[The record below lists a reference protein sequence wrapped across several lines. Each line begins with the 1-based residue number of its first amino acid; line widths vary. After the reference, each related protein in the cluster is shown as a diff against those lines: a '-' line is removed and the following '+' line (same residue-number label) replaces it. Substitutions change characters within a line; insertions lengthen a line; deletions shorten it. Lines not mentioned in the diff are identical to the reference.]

1 MTVNARQ
8 LIDALQHRYAN
19 IQGESSISAD
29 ELVSFIRSIPE
40 TEIPADGNLISLIQ
54 KANPDWQ
61 LGAAEQTVL
70 ASSRDCLTLIF
81 NLINLAP
88 EIQQRILTTTPIVAA
103 ELMHNPALPLQD
115 DAINIFTVLDQLLDA
130 TIGWSSDQGRAGE
143 KVLAQVTAAATA
155 LRAEPADYVALNTA
169 LNNYLDKERSRV
181 QKLEERL
188 AASESGKLRSQKSR
202 GMAAALINSAAEGKK
217 LTASIIGFLIGPWF
231 ESLQLLAIN
240 CGVEGEE
247 WSRATKLTETII
259 WTYQPINADSSEQA
273 KAEKQ
278 RLYRILEHLTDEI
291 RDMLLALEHSA
302 DNLEAALA
310 DLEEDHVLMVSDRDL
325 DYVEYLPIDTPGSGS
340 GSRPSVSRILLRKV
354 SSLEPGQWFI
364 YTEGEKSARIK
375 LALKLEDVRQI
386 LFTNRNGMKALDR
399 SYDEIA
405 YLMSSGVLRP
415 LNHQA
420 VFSDTFR
427 NFYQGLLDE
436 LERKQKLVAEANR
449 EEAEREATRQ
459 KALQEAAA
467 LARANEEAEHQRR
480 EEARQQRLEKAQE
493 AAARAENQERVAQI
507 AELVDK
513 LQIGAWLKLPA
524 ADGTLEDCK
533 LAVRIASAD
542 KMIFVSRAGVKI
554 GEYSAEQLT
563 MLLVAGDGEIGDTG
577 VEFED
582 TLAQVVS
589 KLRAD
594 REKSY
599 DDLTGSE

>member
-1 MTVNARQ
+1 
-8 LIDALQHRYAN
+8 
-19 IQGESSISAD
+19 
-29 ELVSFIRSIPE
+29 
-40 TEIPADGNLISLIQ
+40 
-54 KANPDWQ
+54 
-61 LGAAEQTVL
+61 
-70 ASSRDCLTLIF
+70 
-81 NLINLAP
+81 
-88 EIQQRILTTTPIVAA
+88 
-103 ELMHNPALPLQD
+103 
-115 DAINIFTVLDQLLDA
+115 
-130 TIGWSSDQGRAGE
+130 
-143 KVLAQVTAAATA
+143 
-155 LRAEPADYVALNTA
+155 
-169 LNNYLDKERSRV
+169 
-181 QKLEERL
+181 
-188 AASESGKLRSQKSR
+188 
-202 GMAAALINSAAEGKK
+202 
-217 LTASIIGFLIGPWF
+217 
-231 ESLQLLAIN
+231 
-240 CGVEGEE
+240 
-247 WSRATKLTETII
+247 
-259 WTYQPINADSSEQA
+259 
-273 KAEKQ
+273 
-278 RLYRILEHLTDEI
+278 
-291 RDMLLALEHSA
+291 
-302 DNLEAALA
+302 
-310 DLEEDHVLMVSDRDL
+310 MVSDRDL

>member
-1 MTVNARQ
+1 MSVNARQ
-8 LIDALQHRYAN
+8 VVDALKHRYATF
-19 IQGESSISAD
+19 QGEPSISND
-29 ELVSFIRSIPE
+29 ELAAFVRAIANE
-40 TEIPADGNLISLIQ
+40 DIPADGNLINLIQ
-54 KANPDWQ
+54 QANPDWQ
-61 LGAAEQTVL
+61 LGAAEQAVL
-70 ASSRDCLTLIF
+70 TSSRDCLTMIFKLID
-81 NLINLAP
+81 LEP
-88 EIQQRILTTTPIVAA
+88 EIQQRILTTTPVVAA
-103 ELMHNPALPLQD
+103 ELLNNPALPLEE
-115 DAINIFTVLDQLLDA
+115 DAISILTVLDQLLDA

-143 KVLAQVTAAATA
+143 KLLEQVTTATTA
-155 LRAEPADYVALNTA
+155 LRTEPVDYASLTAELTT
-169 LNNYLDKERSRV
+169 YLDKEQSRIR
-181 QKLEERL
+181 KLEERL

-202 GMAAALINSAAEGKK
+202 SMAATLINAAADGKK
-217 LTASIIGFLIGPWF
+217 LTGNIIRFLTGPWF

-240 CGVEGEE
+240 SGVEGED
-247 WSRATKLTETII
+247 WTRAAKLTETII
-259 WTYQPINADSSEQA
+259 WTYQPISADSLE
-273 KAEKQ
+273 KVNAEKQ
-278 RLYRILEHLTDEI
+278 RLYRIIENLADEI

-302 DNLEAALA
+302 ANLEAALA
-310 DLEEDHVLMVSDRDL
+310 DLEEDHVLMVSGQDL
-325 DYVEYLPIDTPGSGS
+325 EYTEYEPIDTPGNDS

-354 SSLEPGQWFI
+354 NNLETGQWFI
-364 YTEGEKSARIK
+364 YEEGEKSVRIK
-375 LALKLEDVRQI
+375 LVLKLEDVRQM

-405 YLMSSGVLRP
+405 YLMSSGVLKP

-420 VFSDTFR
+420 VFSSTFS
-427 NFYQGLLDE
+427 NFYRGLLDE
-436 LERKQKLVAEANR
+436 LERKQKMAEAADR
-449 EEAEREATRQ
+449 EEAEREAARQ

-467 LARANEEAEHQRR
+467 LARANEEAELQRR
-480 EEARQQRLEKAQE
+480 EEEREQRLAKAQE

-524 ADGTLEDCK
+524 ADGTLEECK

-554 GEYSAEQLT
+554 GEYTADQLT
-563 MLLVAGDGEIGDTG
+563 TLLVAGDGEIGDTG

-582 TLAQVVS
+582 TLAQVVA